1 MIEQFRTFDSLLPD
15 TVSVSSITADVD
27 GEDTVLSYNFTIV
40 GSYRDMDEAPEDEMT
55 DEEAMQQNLEDTENH
70 EVAKAH
76 DEGIKERYLFNHWIF
91 GSPRFPLCIP
101 VGLSADHGKGG
112 CLKGREPFSGN
123 RNCRSAKQDG

>member
-40 GSYRDMDEAPEDEMT
+40 GSYRDMDEAPEEEMT

-70 EVAKAH
+70 EVAKA
-76 DEGIKERYLFNHWIF
+76 
-91 GSPRFPLCIP
+91 
-101 VGLSADHGKGG
+101 
-112 CLKGREPFSGN
+112 
-123 RNCRSAKQDG
+123 Q